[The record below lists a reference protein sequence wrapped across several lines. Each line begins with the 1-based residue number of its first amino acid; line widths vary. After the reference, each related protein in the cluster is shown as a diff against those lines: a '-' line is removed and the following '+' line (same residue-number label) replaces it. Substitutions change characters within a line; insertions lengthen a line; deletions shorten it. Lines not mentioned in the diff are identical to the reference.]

1 MKYEVIAGNIGMV
14 YSGTSRTA
22 ALQAFKAYANDSA
35 NDYGRVAGESVT
47 LLANDDILR
56 EYIGTI
62 DREEGNQS

>member
-1 MKYEVIAGNIGMV
+1 MKYEVIAGNIGRV
-14 YSGTSRTA
+14 YSGTSRRA
-22 ALQAFKAYANDSA
+22 ALKAFTTYANDSA